1 MPRAAPETPSAERA
15 TRSSPRPAGP
25 LAPTAGRPPGPPD
38 RWTTAVLLLLVL
50 IPVAF
55 NAVTLWPEV
64 ARPVPNLNDSA
75 VHYLDVLRASE
86 ALANGENPFDHW
98 LPVADI
104 VP

>member
-1 MPRAAPETPSAERA
+1 MPRAARETASAERA
-15 TRSSPRPAGP
+15 TPSSPRPARP
-25 LAPTAGRPPGPPD
+25 VAP
-38 RWTTAVLLLLVL
+38 TAVLLLLVL
-50 IPVAF
+50 VPVAF

-64 ARPVPNLNDSA
+64 ALPVPNLNDSA

>member
-1 MPRAAPETPSAERA
+1 MTREARTPNDWHRKAPLVLVALAIGFNLWVLRAERM
-15 TRSSPRPAGP
+15 P
-25 LAPTAGRPPGPPD
+25 L
-38 RWTTAVLLLLVL
+38 
-50 IPVAF
+50 
-55 NAVTLWPEV
+55 
-64 ARPVPNLNDSA
+64 PNLNDSA